1 MRIQSQPELRCE
13 TVSNQTEKQ
22 VMVAP
27 DCKVEE
33 AEGSGFSIVFICRED
48 KIHLLQLN
56 RLA

>member
-1 MRIQSQPELRCE
+1 MRIPSQPELHCE

-33 AEGSGFSIVFICRED
+33 AEGSGSPLSSSPGRSKYTYCSSTG
-48 KIHLLQLN
+48 
-56 RLA
+56 

>member
-13 TVSNQTEKQ
+13 TVSNQTEKR

-33 AEGSGFSIVFICRED
+33 AEGSGFSIVFIC
-48 KIHLLQLN
+48 LSSTG
-56 RLA
+56 